1 MGGLFSSP
9 SAPGPDPEL
18 QKLRQEQRAELE
30 AEKKE
35 LEEKEIKETKRR
47 ELGKTGFRSLLGGG
61 SLAGFNQPGGRSLL
75 DQSKNNG
82 S

>member
-1 MGGLFSSP
+1 MGGLFSKP
-9 SAPGPDPEL
+9 EAPGPDPEL
-18 QKLRQEQRAELE
+18 QRLRAEQRAELE

-35 LEEKEIKETKRR
+35 LEEDEIEETRRR

-61 SLAGFNQPGGRSLL
+61 GLTGFNQPGSRSLL
-75 DQSKNNG
+75 DQGKNSG